1 MLICLERVYVCPCIR
16 QKMARMVEE
25 AEMEWSLTITDENPD
40 GDIELGKI
48 VDKYSA
54 LLDHML

>member
-1 MLICLERVYVCPCIR
+1 
-16 QKMARMVEE
+16 MVEE
-25 AEMEWSLTITDENPD
+25 VEMEWSLTITDENPD